1 MKMGRSQSQHSLS
14 SLYNTT
20 QTRGYSKRKL
30 SRRRHQL
37 LLRHLIVLLLK
48 LHRQVHCGPYA
59 RVDIA
64 AARIARLFD
73 RAVCT
78 ELVTDHHLHVYH
90 VRMQL
95 RNQLWRRGC
104 EIPPL
109 LWVQDDIEEAARTA
123 VDSYLAGI
131 TMRQERA
138 AVGVGGRG
146 PASRWNEDTVRA

>member
-1 MKMGRSQSQHSLS
+1 MHVRRHIASAAGPPPPRPPIRL
-14 SLYNTT
+14 NA
-20 QTRGYSKRKL
+20 
-30 SRRRHQL
+30 RRRRIVVLKVLSPKRAQL
-37 LLRHLIVLLLK
+37 
-48 LHRQVHCGPYA
+48 
-59 RVDIA
+59 
-64 AARIARLFD
+64 
-73 RAVCT
+73 
-78 ELVTDHHLHVYH
+78 
-90 VRMQL
+90 RMQL